1 MKTLTLLDNEL
12 VFGEHGPYAQQLL
25 SDTIGKVVRY
35 TLKPG
40 QAMDET
46 HAPFMPR
53 YFIVMQGEGL
63 FKTADNDSG
72 EKVGPGSMVIFAPR
86 EDNTIQALDTDLV
99 VVGFLHWPTG
109 G

>member
-1 MKTLTLLDNEL
+1 MKTITLLDDEL
-12 VFGEHGPYAQQLL
+12 VFGDQGPYAQQLL
-25 SDTIGKVVRY
+25 SDTIGKIVRY

-40 QAMDET
+40 QEMDET

-53 YFIVMQGEGL
+53 YFMVMQGEGL
-63 FKTADNDSG
+63 FKTADNDAG
-72 EKVGPGSMVIFAPR
+72 EKVGAGSLVVFAPR
-86 EDNTIQALDTDLV
+86 EDNTIQALDNDLV